1 MQEIDEW
8 LQSPNGVTYFIGY
21 ESVCTLKKRNAL
33 TEHKPAGDFLRGLAC
48 NTRALVSFRHSND
61 IIARRSGFSHLWQV
75 AFISFVDAVS
85 ASEVQLAN
93 HLML

>member
-8 LQSPNGVTYFIGY
+8 LESPNGVTYFVGY
-21 ESVCTLKKRNAL
+21 EPVCTF
-33 TEHKPAGDFLRGLAC
+33 EPAGDFLRGLAC

-61 IIARRSGFSHLWQV
+61 IIARRSGSSHLWQV
-75 AFISFVDAVS
+75 AFISFVDVVS
-85 ASEVQLAN
+85 ACEVQLAN